1 MRRALDGIAFKT
13 YCRRLGFT
21 KKAND
26 EDEDQAQD
34 LLMKIRSSP
43 PTRTPGSNYG
53 NVAVWYPSKKM
64 WCIIKAE
71 SHKGEFARVLEHEHD
86 DDVLEYFDQPP
97 SIPIEY
103 LDKNKHLQRVL
114 HTPDFFVFRYESAGW
129 EECKPLAELIRQSQ
143 LRPNRY
149 KLDEKSGQWR
159 CPPGEAFAAQYGL
172 TYKVWSSD
180 EINWAAQSNWQYLED
195 YYQDIER
202 LQVSD
207 DALEA
212 LLSIVDT
219 IPGILLADLRGQAQ
233 GIPSD
238 AINIAIAR
246 HDLYIDLNTYRLC
259 EPGYVP
265 VYRDR
270 KTALKHSR
278 SREGPENAGLE
289 AHPVWIERG
298 SKVLLDGREW
308 CIAND
313 GLTEI
318 ILTGDGSEP
327 FPIPRATFEK
337 WAASG
342 KIVGAEKETYSS
354 FTPEGQER
362 YDRARDIDLATAEF
376 RNRVIHPEDY
386 DDDEQDAIAEARAK
400 VHERTKR
407 HWRSWYREGEIRY
420 GSGFIGLIPDHVNC
434 GRNGNPEVRKLVD
447 EVLKVH
453 YNTVTRKPKR
463 GAYGAYLKLCEKQGV
478 ASISQRAFY
487 AEVQHWKT
495 IYEVTVAREGTRAA
509 YPFKNYYR
517 AGEKTISRHGD
528 YAWAMGHLD
537 HLEVNLQLLDS
548 RTRKPL
554 GKCWLTLLI
563 LAHPRRIAAFY
574 LSFDPPSYRS
584 CMMVLRLCVKRH
596 NRLPTAITVDGG
608 PEFKSIYFEQL
619 LALYR
624 VRKHRRPTAEPRY
637 GTPLERLFGTAET
650 EFIHH
655 LLGNTQAS
663 KQSRLNTKATDPSR
677 YAVWTLETFAE
688 YMEEWAYEVY
698 DTIPHPALHG
708 LNPREAYK
716 QSIDR
721 DGERS
726 HKEIPYDKHF
736 IKATYP
742 STRTGKATV
751 QPGQGVRMNY
761 LDYWCD
767 EMLDARVEKTQV
779 RVRYD
784 PFDVSVGYAYIDGK
798 WRECKCSQDEFVGC
812 SEREL
817 HLLSEELRMQNRK
830 LYGRE
835 QVEITQ
841 KQLADWRRKADSKQ
855 VLLQQQKDRE
865 TKAAFEVLE
874 GTRQKRT
881 SPNTSPSPSP
891 AASSGPKRQRNS
903 PRSPS
908 EQTPSNGDNLIILR
922 RYR

>member
-1 MRRALDGIAFKT
+1 MHRALDGTAFMT
-13 YCRRLGFT
+13 YCRRLGFR
-21 KKAND
+21 KKTD
-26 EDEDQAQD
+26 DQAPDEAQD
-34 LLMKIRSSP
+34 VLIKIRAAP
-43 PTRTPGSNYG
+43 PARTPGSNRG

-71 SHKGEFARVLEHEHD
+71 SHKVEFARVLEHEHD

-114 HTPDFFVFRYESAGW
+114 HTPDFFVFRYESTGW
-129 EECKPLAELIRQSQ
+129 EECKPLEELIRQSQ
-143 LRPNRY
+143 QRPNRY
-149 KLDEKSGQWR
+149 KLDENGQWR

-212 LLSIVDT
+212 LHSIVDT
-219 IPGILLADLRGQAQ
+219 TPGILLADLRVQAQ

-246 HDLYIDLNTYRLC
+246 HDLYVDLNTYRLC
-259 EPGYVP
+259 EPGRVP
-265 VYRDR
+265 VYRDK
-270 KTALKHSR
+270 KTAQVYSR

-298 SKVLLDGREW
+298 SRVLLDGREW
-308 CIAND
+308 GIAND
-313 GLTEI
+313 GQTEI
-318 ILTGDGSEP
+318 ILTRDGSEP

-342 KIVGAEKETYSS
+342 KIIGAEKETYSGL
-354 FTPEGQER
+354 TPEGQER

-386 DDDEQDAIAEARAK
+386 DDDEQDAIADARAK
-400 VHERTKR
+400 VPKKTKR
-407 HWRSWYREGEIRY
+407 NWLSWFREGEFRY
-420 GSGFIGLIPDHVNC
+420 GSGFIALIPEYVNC
-434 GRNGNPEVRKLVD
+434 GRKGNPEVRKLVD
-447 EVLKVH
+447 EILKVH

-463 GAYGAYLKLCEKQGV
+463 GAYGAYLELCEQQGV

-517 AGEKTISRHGD
+517 SGEKTISRHGD

-537 HLEVNLQLLDS
+537 HLEVDLQLLDS

-563 LAHPRRIAAFY
+563 LAYPRRIAAFY

-608 PEFKSIYFEQL
+608 PEFRSLYFEQL
-619 LALYR
+619 LALNR

-637 GTPLERLFGTAET
+637 GSPLERLFGTVET

-663 KQSRLNTKATDPSR
+663 QKPRNKTKATDPR
-677 YAVWTLETFAE
+677 RHAVWTLEALAE
-688 YMEEWAYEVY
+688 HMEQWAHEEY
-698 DTIPHPALHG
+698 DTIPHPALNG
-708 LNPREAYK
+708 LSPREAYE
-716 QSIDR
+716 QSMDR
-721 DGERS
+721 DGKRS
-726 HKEIPYDKHF
+726 HKKIPYDKHF
-736 IKATYP
+736 IRTTCP
-742 STRTGKATV
+742 STHAKEVKV

-767 EMLDARVEKTQV
+767 EMLDSEVEKTQV

-784 PFDVSVGYAYIDGK
+784 PFDVSTGYAYINGK
-798 WRECKCSQDEFVGC
+798 WRECNCLLDEFLGC

-817 HLLSEELRMQNRK
+817 HILSEELRKRK
-830 LYGRE
+830 RLLYGRE

-841 KQLADWRRKADSKQ
+841 KQLADFRRRAESKQ
-855 VLLQQQKDRE
+855 ALLQQQKDQE

-874 GTRQKRT
+874 GTRRT
-881 SPNTSPSPSP
+881 HASAHASLPSPPKASSAQSSQNSPSRPCP
-891 AASSGPKRQRNS
+891 AQAAPD
-903 PRSPS
+903 
-908 EQTPSNGDNLIILR
+908 GDNLIILR